1 MSQQYTLVAGKANGI
16 LGRIK
21 KRVASRSREVLPPLY
36 SALVSIV
43 SLEYCV
49 PGVLCPVPSSPV
61 QERQRIYWI
70 ESSGQL

>member
-43 SLEYCV
+43 SLEYY
-49 PGVLCPVPSSPV
+49 V
-61 QERQRIYWI
+61 QFQAPQFKRDK
-70 ESSGQL
+70 GTTG